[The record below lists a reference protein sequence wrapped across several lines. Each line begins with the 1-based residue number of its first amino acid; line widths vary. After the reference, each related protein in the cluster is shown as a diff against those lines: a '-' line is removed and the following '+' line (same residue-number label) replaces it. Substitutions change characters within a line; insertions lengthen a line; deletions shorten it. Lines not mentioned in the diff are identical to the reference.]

1 MLAGVKEALQMSIPK
16 NIETQELEGSDISF
30 YQFLHNPSLTDI
42 AEELEKIVKQRPIF
56 DLNEAME

>member
-1 MLAGVKEALQMSIPK
+1 MSIPK
-16 NIETQELEGSDISF
+16 NIETQELDGSDISF
-30 YQFLHNPSLTDI
+30 YQFFHNPSLTDI